1 MSLKGI
7 PGQIID
13 ILQGRVPPKEFQILT
28 RHYLA
33 FNIKEL
39 RDIYD
44 KAGLEVL

>member
-1 MSLKGI
+1 MSLKGV
-7 PGQIID
+7 PGQVID
-13 ILQGRVPPKEFQILT
+13 MLQGRVPPREFQILT

-39 RDIYD
+39 RNIYD

>member
-1 MSLKGI
+1 M
-7 PGQIID
+7 
-13 ILQGRVPPKEFQILT
+13 LQGRVPPREFQILT

-39 RDIYD
+39 RNIYD